1 MDWNG
6 KSECAGRMTKLLIR
20 LFVKNHEQVQDTKV
34 RTAYGKLAGWVGI
47 FCNAMLFIGK
57 FLIGMLSGSVSIS
70 ADAINN
76 LSDASSNII
85 SLLGFKM
92 GSKPAD
98 QDHPYGHARY
108 EYLSGL
114 FVSVLIIVIGVELL
128 RSSIQKIRMD
138 SGVDFSW
145 ILVIVLVASIL
156 VKLWMAVFNRYMG
169 KAINSETLIATAAD
183 SRNDVISTSA
193 VLAASILSHYTSLEL
208 DGWMGILVAGFIL
221 YSGIGLIKDTLD
233 PLLGRAPDAALVEMI
248 QKKIMSYEGVLGTHD
263 LMVHDYG
270 PGRLFASVH
279 VEMAAEEDVLKC
291 HDIIDNIE
299 KDFLEND
306 NLNMVIHYDPI
317 VTSDEAVGDLRKWLS
332 RQVKTIDERLTVHD
346 LRLVPGVSHTNMIF
360 DCVVPHE
367 FELSD
372 REVRQQIQKMVSA
385 EYEDYHCVITLDKS
399 FAALPHSRNE
409 EVE

>member
-1 MDWNG
+1 
-6 KSECAGRMTKLLIR
+6 MTKLLIR
-20 LFVKNHEQVQDTKV
+20 LFVKNYENTQDRNV
-34 RTAYGKLAGWVGI
+34 RTGYGKMAGWVGI
-47 FCNAMLFIGK
+47 FCNVLLFIGK
-57 FLIGMLSGSVSIS
+57 FLIGMVSGSVSIS

-114 FVSVLIIVIGVELL
+114 LVAVLILVIGVELL
-128 RSSIQKIRMD
+128 RTSIQKVRNPEP
-138 SGVDFSW
+138 VEFSW
-145 ILVIVLVASIL
+145 ILVGILIISIL

-169 KAINSETLIATAAD
+169 RAIASETLIATAAD
-183 SRNDVISTSA
+183 SRNDVISTGA
-193 VLAASILSHYTSLEL
+193 VLVASLVSHYTNLEL
-208 DGWMGILVAGFIL
+208 DGWMGILVAIFIL

-233 PLLGRAPDAALVEMI
+233 PLLGKAPDPVLVEMI
-248 QKKIMSYEGVLGTHD
+248 QKKIMSYDGVLGTHD

-279 VEMAAEEDVLKC
+279 VEMAAEENVLKC

-299 KDFLEND
+299 KDFFEHD
-306 NLNMVIHYDPI
+306 NLNMIIHFDPI
-317 VTSDEAVGDLRKWLS
+317 VTSDEVVGDLRKWLS
-332 RQVKTIDERLTVHD
+332 GQVKIIDERLTIHD
-346 LRLVPGVSHTNMIF
+346 LRMVPGVSHTNMIF

-367 FELSD
+367 FFLTDKEVKQKIQEL
-372 REVRQQIQKMVSA
+372 VSV
-385 EYEDYHCVITLDKS
+385 EYPGYQCVITVDKS
-399 FAALPHSRNE
+399 YAAMPHSKEQE
-409 EVE
+409 EQIK